1 MKKIS
6 VIAAALVGAAMLCA
20 APISLHQGLTL
31 SVDKAQARIGRPLTP
46 GSIAGVHRRHD
57 RRTYRR
63 GYYGAH
69 AYGGSGYH
77 HGYRRGY
84 YGRPYVGSGYHHGYR
99 RGYYGRPYV
108 GGYYGH
114 QRRVSRRVHRRHNY

>member
-31 SVDKAQARIGRPLTP
+31 SVDKAQARIGRPLSP

-57 RRTYRR
+57 RRAYRR
-63 GYYGAH
+63 GTYGT
-69 AYGGSGYH
+69 
-77 HGYRRGY
+77 HGYAYRGHH
-84 YGRPYVGSGYHHGYR
+84 RPYGYHGYR

-114 QRRVSRRVHRRHNY
+114 QRRVGRRVHRRHNY

>member
-6 VIAAALVGAAMLCA
+6 VIAATLVGAAMLCA
-20 APISLHQGLTL
+20 APISLHQSQERGLTL

-57 RRTYRR
+57 RRAYRR
-63 GYYGAH
+63 GHDGAY
-69 AYGGSGYH
+69 AYG
-77 HGYRRGY
+77 R
-84 YGRPYVGSGYHHGYR
+84 SGYHHGYR

-114 QRRVSRRVHRRHNY
+114 QRRVGRRVYRRHNY